1 MNIERKH
8 RMQQKIISQD
18 ATNTMQLSVCVIG
31 RNEGQHLP
39 ACIKSLRQLAALEID
54 YETIFVDS
62 ASTDNSPLIAQ
73 SGFDQVLCLAQS
85 PFLNAGAAR
94 NVGTQHAKGD
104 WVLYLDG
111 DMELAPE
118 ILADIGELIR
128 SGQTDDGLC
137 GFTENIYPDG
147 SRDLNH
153 FRGNFEGSNCRMFG
167 GAVLLPRLK
176 VLEAGNWSCSLY
188 AYEESEL
195 YSRLLRC
202 GVNVRWYDHRMVE
215 HKTPTVSLNRKLWG
229 GIVPIRSYLGKKFY
243 GAGQVTRLTLR
254 NGNFRDFLFLKP
266 DAYLMLASVLV
277 AIAAAPWLSWTAGL
291 LPMLT
296 FVVFTL
302 RQGIRSAVNYCCWIV
317 QLAFGFWR
325 LNPEYHPTVDQI
337 LIRKDPVVINQD
349 CSR

>member
-1 MNIERKH
+1 
-8 RMQQKIISQD
+8 MQTKIISQY
-18 ATNTMQLSVCVIG
+18 AINTIQLSVCVIG

-39 ACIKSLRQLAALEID
+39 ACMESLNQLAALEID

-94 NVGTQHAKGD
+94 NAGTQYAKGD

-118 ILADIGELIR
+118 ILADISKLVR
-128 SGQTDDGLC
+128 SGQTHDGLC

-147 SRDLNH
+147 SRDLIH
-153 FRGNFEGSNCRMFG
+153 FRGNFAGANCRMFG

-176 VLEAGNWSCSLY
+176 VLEAGNWSCGLY

-202 GVNVRWYDHRMVE
+202 GVNVLWYDHRMVQ
-215 HKTPTVSLNRKLWG
+215 HKTLAVSLNRKLWG
-229 GIVPIRSYLGKKFY
+229 AIFPFRSYLGKKFY

-254 NGNFRDFLFLKP
+254 NGNFRDFVRLKP
-266 DAYLMLASVLV
+266 DAYLMLASILI
-277 AIAAAPWLSWTAGL
+277 AIAAAPWLSWMSGL
-291 LPMLT
+291 FPILT

-302 RQGIRSAVNYCCWIV
+302 RQGIRSAVNYSCWTV

-325 LNPEYHPTVDQI
+325 LNPDYHPTVDHI
-337 LIRKDPVVINQD
+337 LLRADLVAISQD
-349 CSR
+349 CFG

>member
-8 RMQQKIISQD
+8 RMQQKMIPQN
-18 ATNTMQLSVCVIG
+18 ATNMMQLSVCVIG

-39 ACIKSLRQLAALEID
+39 ACITSLRQLAALEID

-62 ASTDNSPLIAQ
+62 ASTDNSPIIAQ

-118 ILADIGELIR
+118 ILVDISKLIR

-137 GFTENIYPDG
+137 GFTENVYADA
-147 SRDLNH
+147 SRDLIH
-153 FRGNFEGSNCRMFG
+153 FRGNFAGSNCRMFG

-176 VLEAGNWSCSLY
+176 VLEAGNWPCALY

-195 YSRLLRC
+195 NSRLLRC
-202 GVNVRWYDHRMVE
+202 GVNVIWYDHRMVV
-215 HKTPTVSLNRKLWG
+215 HKTTAVSLSRKLLG
-229 GIVPIRSYLGKKFY
+229 AIVPFRSYLGKKFY

-254 NGNFRDFLFLKP
+254 NGNFRDFMLLKP
-266 DAYLMLASVLV
+266 EPYLMQSSVLAAV
-277 AIAAAPWLSWTAGL
+277 AAAPLLSWTAGL
-291 LPMLT
+291 LPILT
-296 FVVFTL
+296 FLVLTL
-302 RQGIRSAVNYCCWIV
+302 RHGIRSAVYYTCWIV

-325 LNPEYHPTVDQI
+325 LNPDYHPTVDRI
-337 LIRKDPVVINQD
+337 LTRKDLFAINQD
-349 CSR
+349 GCA

>member
-1 MNIERKH
+1 
-8 RMQQKIISQD
+8 MQQKIISQD
-18 ATNTMQLSVCVIG
+18 ANNTKQLSVCVIG
-31 RNEGQHLP
+31 RNEAQHLP
-39 ACIKSLRQLAALEID
+39 ACITSLRQLAALEID

-62 ASTDNSPLIAQ
+62 ASTDNSAMIAQ

-118 ILADIGELIR
+118 ILVDIGKLIR

-137 GFTENIYPDG
+137 GFTENIYPDD
-147 SRDLNH
+147 SRDLIH
-153 FRGNFEGSNCRMFG
+153 FRGNFAGSNCRMFG

-176 VLEAGNWSCSLY
+176 VLEAGNWSCALY

-215 HKTPTVSLNRKLWG
+215 HKTPAVSLNRKLWG
-229 GIVPIRSYLGKKFY
+229 AMIPFRSYLGKKFY

-254 NGNFRDFLFLKP
+254 NGNFRDFVRLKP
-266 DAYLMLASVLV
+266 DGYLMVASVLV
-277 AIAAAPWLSWTAGL
+277 ALAAAPWLPWTAGL

-296 FVVFTL
+296 FVVVTL
-302 RQGIRSAVNYCCWIV
+302 RQGIRSAVNYSCWTV
-317 QLAFGFWR
+317 QLAFGLWR
-325 LNPEYHPTVDQI
+325 LNPEFHPTVDQI
-337 LIRKDPVVINQD
+337 LIRTDLVAINQD
-349 CSR
+349 CSG